1 MEDEL
6 AMDEPR
12 FMKDVIYE
20 NRKKKQLTQE
30 QLAEL
35 LNVSNKTISKWE
47 RGLSYPDIT
56 IVPMLAKVLDI
67 SLNEL
72 FDAKDA
78 IPKND
83 ETKDEEVYNY
93 EVIAKYR
100 IRIKVSI
107 LILVIAIIIAVTFI
121 MVRNRLVFYVGLL
134 LGITLFL
141 TSIMYAV
148 FSSITMYNFFCNKL
162 HKERYIIVFKN
173 NLFAYALIVYII
185 TLSVVPMVFY
195 HKILVIII
203 SFVLHLSFTTFPI
216 LMLLRIKLCLFNKI
230 NILLWI
236 ISIIIFAIG
245 LIGIIYIDIL
255 PYILLF
261 VFSQIINYTIIF
273 LSNDIK
279 K

>member
-83 ETKDEEVYNY
+83 ETKDEEVYNV
-93 EVIAKYR
+93 EVITRYR
-100 IRIKVSI
+100 GKIVISTI
-107 LILVIAIIIAVTFI
+107 ILVSAIAVAICFG
-121 MVRNRLVFYVGLL
+121 VVSNRLLFYIGIA
-134 LGITLFL
+134 LGILLFL
-141 TSIMYAV
+141 VSVMFAL
-148 FSSITMYNFFCNKL
+148 FSSVTMYNFFCDKL
-162 HKERYIIVFKN
+162 HKERYVIVFKN
-173 NLFAYALIVYII
+173 NLFAYALIVYVISFSII
-185 TLSVVPMVFY
+185 SIIFY
-195 HKILVIII
+195 YEKTLVIISFI
-203 SFVLHLSFTTFPI
+203 SYLVFAALPI
-216 LMLLRIKLCLFNKI
+216 LILSKMKVCLCNKI

-236 ISIIIFAIG
+236 ISIIIFVIG